1 MNLLVELIQVP
12 GHYEQLTAI
21 RQSALHVRGV
31 ARVEQVLRPPRE
43 AQSKGQQD
51 EYFKFKKMFK

>member
-1 MNLLVELIQVP
+1 MNLSVELIQVP

-21 RQSALHVRGV
+21 RRSALQVRGV

-43 AQSKGQQD
+43 AQSKGRQD
-51 EYFKFKKMFK
+51 EYFK

>member
-1 MNLLVELIQVP
+1 MNLSVELIQVP

-43 AQSKGQQD
+43 AQSKGRQD
-51 EYFKFKKMFK
+51 EYFT

>member
-1 MNLLVELIQVP
+1 MNLSIELIQVP
-12 GHYEQLTAI
+12 GHYEQRTAI

-43 AQSKGQQD
+43 AEAKGWQE
-51 EYFKFKKMFK
+51 EYFKSKKFK